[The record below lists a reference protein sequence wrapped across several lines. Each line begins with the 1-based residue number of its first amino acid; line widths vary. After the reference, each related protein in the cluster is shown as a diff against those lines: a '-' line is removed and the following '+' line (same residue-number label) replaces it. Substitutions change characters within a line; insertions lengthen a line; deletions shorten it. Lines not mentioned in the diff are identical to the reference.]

1 MLTMATKMNNETHK
15 VIIVRYHQPK
25 TIYAVPKDWDV
36 KDIRIDYD
44 EHERVYYKGVEVE
57 LQSIV
62 TDEGD
67 DVHTIEETDGFAV
80 EDHFECDEEEE

>member
-1 MLTMATKMNNETHK
+1 
-15 VIIVRYHQPK
+15 
-25 TIYAVPKDWDV
+25 
-36 KDIRIDYD
+36 
-44 EHERVYYKGVEVE
+44 VYYKGVEVE

-80 EDHFECDEEEE
+80 EDHFDCEEEDA